1 MNYLA
6 HLLLSHDQS
15 GVVVGNFIGD
25 LIKGRSWQALPED
38 IARGVLLH
46 RFIDDHADSHPTNA
60 KVRKQ
65 LHPFFGK
72 YAGVALDLYYDYFL
86 ARQWEQHCEQ
96 GLTDFLEGCN
106 GHFLKRFPEIPESSA
121 QRWRMIYGMGWME
134 HYDKPSGLQEVFSG
148 MDGRIPHTTGF
159 ERGAEVLSLLH
170 DALERGFNDYFPE
183 LRLAAN
189 AHLRK
194 LAAT

>member
-6 HLLLSHDQS
+6 HLLLSEDQP

-25 LIKGRSWQALPED
+25 LIKGRSWQDLPED
-38 IARGVLLH
+38 VARGALLH
-46 RFIDDHADSHPTNA
+46 RFIDDHADTHPLNA
-60 KVRKQ
+60 KLRTQ

-72 YAGVALDLYYDYFL
+72 YAGVALDLYFDHFL
-86 ARQWEQHCEQ
+86 ARDWAAYNPMEIP
-96 GLTDFLEGCN
+96 DFLEVCN
-106 GHFLKRFPEIPESSA
+106 AYFLDRLEVIPAPAA

-134 HYDKPSGLQEVFSG
+134 HYAEPEGLQEVFIG
-148 MDGRIPHTTGF
+148 MKGRIPHTTGF
-159 ERGAEVLSLLH
+159 ERGAEVLSLLQG
-170 DALERGFNDYFPE
+170 ALQNGFNDYFPE
-183 LRLAAN
+183 LRLATK